1 MYGEAKEHKE
11 LELEL
16 QGASEHASPFG
27 DEAPSTSSGVEH
39 DEQSS
44 LKKQHRDKLTEKLN

>member
-16 QGASEHASPFG
+16 QGASEPASPFG